1 MVFFLQSFR
10 SKYIVQAGN
19 KKFLKNINFLAFER
33 EIGNQT
39 MYTIFYIPNRFP
51 KVKFSN
57 ECSEGYFQCKSGG
70 VWVCITV
77 DYVCDGEMDCMDG
90 SDEWKC
96 PESTGKIYSLFFN
109 FTFGKNHTNKCR
121 VLQFTF

>member
-1 MVFFLQSFR
+1 M
-10 SKYIVQAGN
+10 
-19 KKFLKNINFLAFER
+19 KFL
-33 EIGNQT
+33 
-39 MYTIFYIPNRFP
+39 YTIPNRVP

-70 VWVCITV
+70 VCITV

-96 PESTGKIYSLFFN
+96 SENTGKCKLSSLIQL
-109 FTFGKNHTNKCR
+109 HTNLNFL
-121 VLQFTF
+121 VLLK

>member
-1 MVFFLQSFR
+1 M
-10 SKYIVQAGN
+10 
-19 KKFLKNINFLAFER
+19 KFL
-33 EIGNQT
+33 
-39 MYTIFYIPNRFP
+39 YTIPNRFP

-70 VWVCITV
+70 VCITV

-96 PESTGKIYSLFFN
+96 SENAGNANLAPYSA
-109 FTFGKNHTNKCR
+109 TNLDFL
-121 VLQFTF
+121 VLLKFISKTRFSKLARFQN

>member
-1 MVFFLQSFR
+1 M
-10 SKYIVQAGN
+10 
-19 KKFLKNINFLAFER
+19 KFL
-33 EIGNQT
+33 
-39 MYTIFYIPNRFP
+39 YTIPNRFP

-70 VWVCITV
+70 VCITV

-96 PESTGKIYSLFFN
+96 SENTGNAKLAPYSTTYIPI
-109 FTFGKNHTNKCR
+109 
-121 VLQFTF
+121 